1 MKSNITKSDLIR
13 ESCTNELEN
22 CRVKSLSG
30 EPHTNYFLF
39 DYLSECRR
47 NRAEAVKLFAEKVR
61 PKFPVSPE
69 GKGISE
75 QITQALAELEG
86 KGKIE

>member
-39 DYLSECRR
+39 DYL
-47 NRAEAVKLFAEKVR
+47 KLFPLFLKMKR
-61 PKFPVSPE
+61 R
-69 GKGISE
+69 I
-75 QITQALAELEG
+75 LELEG
-86 KGKIE
+86 MLEAKIKVERKLRATLTNVKP

>member
-1 MKSNITKSDLIR
+1 MTSR
-13 ESCTNELEN
+13 E
-22 CRVKSLSG
+22 
-30 EPHTNYFLF
+30 LF
-39 DYLSECRR
+39 DRERFIKIWRSNGASSDTMADFIQSECRR
-47 NRAEAVKLFAEKVR
+47 NRVKGAREFAEKVR

-86 KGKIE
+86 ENKRGEVEHV